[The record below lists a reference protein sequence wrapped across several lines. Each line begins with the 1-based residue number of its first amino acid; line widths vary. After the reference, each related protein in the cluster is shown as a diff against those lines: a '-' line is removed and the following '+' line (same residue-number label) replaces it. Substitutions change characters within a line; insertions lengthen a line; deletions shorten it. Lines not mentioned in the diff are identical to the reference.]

1 MQRMQKEAFSE
12 PPLSDSKQKVLVS
25 MAARKSLS
33 GERLL
38 PIAPKNPTVSKTR
51 TIIVDTVGEGE
62 GGTH

>member
-25 MAARKSLS
+25 TAARKSLS

-38 PIAPKNPTVSKTR
+38 PIAPKNPTVS
-51 TIIVDTVGEGE
+51 
-62 GGTH
+62 